1 MSKKTVK
8 QISRGVYQKLDKH
21 DRSYL
26 NELLFIWTNGC
37 SDMHDDCN
45 RCPKERKVCEDITDK
60 LLDKIYDKMGK

>member
-37 SDMHDDCN
+37 SDMHD
-45 RCPKERKVCEDITDK
+45 
-60 LLDKIYDKMGK
+60 